1 MKIET
6 KNSKSDILVIVLGF
20 TIIGLLVNNHWVIWS
35 VVSVGVVALF
45 SPHFES
51 FILFIWHKISQGM
64 GWIMSKLLLGTVF
77 YLVLTPLSF
86 LKRISGST
94 DSLKL
99 KKPEGSVWVSR
110 NHSYTKDDLIESF

>member
-20 TIIGLLVNNHWVIWS
+20 TIIGLLANNHWVIWS
-35 VVSVGVVALF
+35 VVSIGIIALF
-45 SPHFES
+45 SPNFEG

-64 GWIMSKLLLGTVF
+64 GWVMSKLLLGTVF
-77 YLVLTPLSF
+77 YLVLTPLSV
-86 LKRISGST
+86 LKRMSGST

-99 KKPEGSVWVSR
+99 KKPKDSVWVSR
-110 NHSYTKDDLIESF
+110 NHIYIKDDLIEPF